1 MITKSDIMIWLV
13 KSLIVNSFE
22 INLLQILTM
31 ACNFHNVCQDRE
43 RWCLHGMHSLQT
55 WNLREHWKILY
66 NILSISLVSNLT
78 EATPRDCG
86 SGARGF
92 RHSTDR
98 LWEEIIIITT
108 ETNEKHQFW
117 LVQLPSWLI
126 GNRPVTIGASK
137 IMSTGSITL
146 PHSLCSPNS
155 FFLRSRA
162 RFARPIFSTLAMSL
176 FAG

>member
-1 MITKSDIMIWLV
+1 MVSVW
-13 KSLIVNSFE
+13 
-22 INLLQILTM
+22 
-31 ACNFHNVCQDRE
+31 
-43 RWCLHGMHSLQT
+43 MHSLQM
-55 WNLREHWKILY
+55 WNLMQHWRIFY

-146 PHSLCSPNS
+146 PHSLCSR
-155 FFLRSRA
+155 L
-162 RFARPIFSTLAMSL
+162 RFARPIFSTLLGSL
-176 FAG
+176 FAGKVQTSHWLDWSLELLNLWKQFRCFNILAHYDKGVIVCRTASCQ